1 MNDSSIVPFIL
12 LTGAVAAS
20 AATYLQRNRSYK
32 DHVGSNPGIGQRSA
46 ALGVAYALGSFIVL
60 ACIPI
65 GLFFETPWWFDL
77 HDNIVAEWGG
87 ALVCVLGVA
96 CFLAAVRALGVNYA
110 PNYDS
115 RMPQTLV
122 SNGPYR
128 LVRHPIY
135 VANVVAILGLALS
148 TGVTITFVVALFLAV
163 TYYRSACL
171 EDVALEELR
180 KVRGG

>member
-1 MNDSSIVPFIL
+1 MNDSSFVPFVL

-32 DHVGSNPGIGQRSA
+32 VHVGGNPGIGRPSA
-46 ALGVAYALGSFIVL
+46 ALGLSYVLGSVIVL

-65 GLFFETPWWFDL
+65 GLFVDTPVWFDL
-77 HDNIVAEWGG
+77 HDNILVEWGG

-115 RMPQTLV
+115 RMPHKLV
-122 SNGPYR
+122 ATGPYR
-128 LVRHPIY
+128 FVRHPIY
-135 VANVVAILGLALS
+135 VANVIAILGLAIS

-171 EDVALEELR
+171 EDVALEALR
-180 KVRGG
+180 NV